1 MGISRYLNRLSVQ
14 PFKPRYFAAQ
24 TWVETIQG
32 SGSTF
37 RSWSVGQDCRQGAH
51 SLDIFGS
58 VITVMKH
65 WEMASWLQGETPK
78 CQWWQ
83 EDEFLSRV
91 VRSMGSH
98 LSHDRAKELGMMEV
112 PDMAT
117 VPWKVNDIVFWIAGI
132 WGFWGKWMKS
142 HILPHIH
149 HILTK
154 QWDQFDLDLAWS
166 RCVGDLC
173 EHWKTA
179 WLRSCGNSWRILE
192 RRPLYPLY
200 PTNVNGWR
208 EKKGSFVGAI
218 VVGNSNAAPLLLSP
232 VWVLSEA
239 LEQSPS
245 WALDPRASPRDFE
258 AGMFTDVHRN
268 QVTISHYLCR
278 CF

>member
-14 PFKPRYFAAQ
+14 PFKPRYFAVQ

-132 WGFWGKWMKS
+132 WGFFLESEWKVIFCRIYIIYSPNNGINLIWIWHGLGVLEICSTGKLHGS
-142 HILPHIH
+142 GRAGIPGG
-149 HILTK
+149 
-154 QWDQFDLDLAWS
+154 F
-166 RCVGDLC
+166 
-173 EHWKTA
+173 
-179 WLRSCGNSWRILE
+179 
-192 RRPLYPLY
+192 
-200 PTNVNGWR
+200 WR
-208 EKKGSFVGAI
+208 EDRCIRCIQQTSTAGVKKKGSFVGAI
-218 VVGNSNAAPLLLSP
+218 VAGNSSP
-232 VWVLSEA
+232 VWGL
-239 LEQSPS
+239 
-245 WALDPRASPRDFE
+245 RAVTQLGFGSSSKPTRFR
-258 AGMFTDVHRN
+258 GWDVHRCS
-268 QVTISHYLCR
+268 QKSSYYKSLLMSMFLDVK
-278 CF
+278 